1 MTQREQSFPWYAV
14 RFLLLALLALSP
26 LVGSQQPPPGAG
38 DARIGLESGLSP
50 SLLKNGPLGELL
62 SIYPPRNPDEVQ
74 QLLRLARSEQESAQK
89 DIAESRRI
97 ADAAD
102 GRVRIM
108 NEEVQTTKTRLSV
121 AKKEKSPSDRI
132 ALESELKR
140 QQAELKYIERVRDA
154 YKSDSAL
161 LDSRSNA
168 ASARVK
174 ALELETDVSRKYDVV
189 AAPSDSAVDIAGYRD
204 ALKKM
209 LTARQEAAD
218 RVADSASSEKAVA
231 TRRLKQLDALSKI
244 NN

>member
-1 MTQREQSFPWYAV
+1 MKQRVRSFYRYAV
-14 RFLLLALLALSP
+14 LFVSLALLALSP
-26 LVGSQQPPPGAG
+26 LQGSQQSPPPG
-38 DARIGLESGLSP
+38 DARVGLESGVSP

-62 SIYPPRNPDEVQ
+62 SIYPPRKPEEVQ
-74 QLLRLARSEQESAQK
+74 KLIGLAHSEQESAQK

-108 NEEVQTTKTRLSV
+108 NEEVKTTETRLSV
-121 AKKEKSPSDRI
+121 AKKEKSASDRN

-140 QQAELKYIERVRDA
+140 QKAELKYIERVRDA
-154 YKSDSAL
+154 YKSDAAL
-161 LDSRSNA
+161 LDSRNSA

-174 ALELETDVSRKYDVV
+174 ALELEADVSRKYNVV
-189 AAPSDSAVDIAGYRD
+189 AVSSDSAADIAGYRD

-244 NN
+244 TN

>member
-1 MTQREQSFPWYAV
+1 MTQRVQSFHWYAV
-14 RFLLLALLALSP
+14 RFVLFALLALSP
-26 LVGSQQPPPGAG
+26 LKGSQQPPGAG

-50 SLLKNGPLGELL
+50 SLLKGGPLGELL
-62 SIYPPRNPDEVQ
+62 SIYPPRKPEEVQ
-74 QLLRLARSEQESAQK
+74 QLLGLARSEQESAQK

-108 NEEVQTTKTRLSV
+108 NDEVQTTKTRLSV
-121 AKKEKSPSDRI
+121 AKKEKNASDRT

-140 QQAELKYIERVRDA
+140 QKAELKYIERVRDA

-168 ASARVK
+168 ASARAK
-174 ALELETDVSRKYDVV
+174 ALELEVDVSRKYDVV
-189 AAPSDSAVDIAGYRD
+189 ARSDSAADIAGYRD

-218 RVADSASSEKAVA
+218 HVADSASSEKAVA
-231 TRRLKQLDALSKI
+231 TRRLKQLDALAKI
-244 NN
+244 SN